1 MNISGHPDTAIAIAD
16 TDHPVLALQALQH
29 SLAGFP
35 VGQVI
40 VFSDRPEAWPGF
52 DVVRVPTLRRIEDY
66 NRLITRHLAEVL
78 QRDRVLVIQ
87 YDGFVLNPAEYA
99 PLFRHYD
106 YLGAP
111 WPQFADCGVGN
122 GGFSLRSRRLVDAV
136 ARLDYADL
144 SEAEDLFIC
153 RRSRPALEAAGLR
166 FAPRALAAHFSVEF
180 PMVPWPT
187 FGFHGIFHLPGV
199 YRQRLDFLIE
209 HLSDRVLRSRADFLL
224 PAISRLSAE
233 AGAALRR
240 RLATL
245 ADPAALGDSAPPPLV
260 LGPAPGHPSDL
271 ATRA

>member
-1 MNISGHPDTAIAIAD
+1 MTLHADTAIAIAD
-16 TDHPVLALQALQH
+16 TDHHVLALQALQH
-29 SLAGFP
+29 SVACFP

-40 VFSDRPEAWPGF
+40 VFSDRPQAWPGF
-52 DVVRVPTLRRIEDY
+52 DVVQVPTLRRIEDY
-66 NRLITRHLAEVL
+66 NRLITRRLADVL

-99 PLFRHYD
+99 PLFHHYD

-111 WPQFADCGVGN
+111 WPQFAECGVGN

-199 YRQRLDFLIE
+199 YRERLDFLIDN
-209 HLSDRVLRSRADFLL
+209 LSDRVLRSRADFLL
-224 PAISRLSAE
+224 PAITRQSAE

-240 RLATL
+240 RLADL
-245 ADPAALGDSAPPPLV
+245 AGLAGLAGLAAPAAADTPPLNKAV
-260 LGPAPGHPSDL
+260 L

>member
-1 MNISGHPDTAIAIAD
+1 MHHNDTAIAIAD
-16 TDHPVLALQALQH
+16 TDHHVLALQALRH
-29 SLAGFP
+29 SLAAFP
-35 VGQVI
+35 VQQVM

-66 NRLITRHLAEVL
+66 NRLITRQLAEEL
-78 QRDRVLVIQ
+78 RCDRVLVIQ
-87 YDGFVLNPAEYA
+87 YDGFVLNPAEYS

-111 WPQFADCGVGN
+111 WPQFAECGVGN

-166 FAPRALAAHFSVEF
+166 FAPRSVAAHFSVEF

-199 YRQRLDFLIE
+199 YRERLDFLIE
-209 HLSDRVLRSRADFLL
+209 HLSDRVLRGRADFLL
-224 PAISRLSAE
+224 PAITRLSAD
-233 AGAALRR
+233 AGAQVRR
-240 RLATL
+240 RLDAL
-245 ADPAALGDSAPPPLV
+245 ARADAAQVSAV
-260 LGPAPGHPSDL
+260 PAPAVHTPDTPL
-271 ATRA
+271 AQRA